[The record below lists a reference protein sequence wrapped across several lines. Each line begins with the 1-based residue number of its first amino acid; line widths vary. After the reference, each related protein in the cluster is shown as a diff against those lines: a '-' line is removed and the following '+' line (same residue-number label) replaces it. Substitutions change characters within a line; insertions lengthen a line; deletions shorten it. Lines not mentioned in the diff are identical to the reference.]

1 MESPLN
7 LSVKTMVKTMVT
19 SVPNHSF
26 LSKFPSIMTVID
38 MDMSTILRMM
48 NMKIIFQCHFLLL
61 VFRRTRR
68 AL

>member
-1 MESPLN
+1 
-7 LSVKTMVKTMVT
+7 
-19 SVPNHSF
+19 
-26 LSKFPSIMTVID
+26 

-68 AL
+68 ALWSELETPMEIDDFPGKSKDLPPKK